1 MTASATP
8 EARLAAAFRLAT
20 ARQPTAA
27 ETKILLAR
35 LDTLK
40 QQYAADP
47 PAALKLLALG
57 ESKRDAKLDPIEHA
71 AYTGLCSLVLNLD
84 EAISKE

>member
-20 ARQPTAA
+20 ARQPSTA